1 MSSRKLARLNDVTE
15 AVFRAE
21 QAKLS
26 RLARREADLR
36 KQLETLLHDR
46 SAVAR
51 NERARDDAALAAG
64 ADVRWHQWIATR
76 QTRLNS
82 ELLQVLALK
91 ERQMDRVR
99 KAHGRAEALRQLTL
113 RTRAQEEARRAA
125 RHERDG

>member
-64 ADVRWHQWIATR
+64 ADVLWHQWIATR

>member
-91 ERQMDRVR
+91 ERQMNRVR